1 MAKHVRQSKIT
12 KEAHLSFDELR
23 RLRGLRADKRDELI
37 KELKNEMEAVFD
49 DRLHEIVELVIGRP
63 VDIELDDD
71 TVWYSHWTLTKML
84 ILNEV
89 ASNSFY
95 PAISFSNEWIGV
107 TK

>member
-1 MAKHVRQSKIT
+1 MVKHVRQSNIT
-12 KEAHLSFDELR
+12 QQAHLSFKELGVMR
-23 RLRGLRADKRDELI
+23 KSRADKRDELI
-37 KELKNEMEAVFD
+37 KDLKMEMEAVFD

-63 VDIELDDD
+63 LDIELDDD

-84 ILNEV
+84 ILSEI
-89 ASNSFY
+89 ASSSFY